1 MATFVLCRD
10 GNRAFYVNT
19 ELVRVVEKGP
29 NYTTL
34 QLDKDHTVNIIEP
47 PEHISNATGRPV

>member
-19 ELVRVVEKGP
+19 ELVRVVDKGP

-34 QLDKDHTVNIIEP
+34 RYDKDHTVNIIEP